1 VTGARERLVAEV
13 GVEIGALLAGARAV
27 TSAAASAF
35 IADHPKLKPMSFHV
49 ARWLHSFGA
58 AQPTEIA
65 SGLGLD
71 KGALSRVLSDL
82 EGARLITKRP
92 NPQDGRAFAV
102 VLTAAG
108 TKRLARALEKKGA
121 ELTHRLARFED
132 DELGVLAALLRR
144 LNEP

>member
-1 VTGARERLVAEV
+1 MTGARDRLEAEV

-27 TSAAASAF
+27 TNAAASAF
-35 IADHPKLKPMSFHV
+35 IADHPELKPMSFHV

-71 KGALSRVLSDL
+71 KGALSRVLL
-82 EGARLITKRP
+82 GLKGARLITKRP
-92 NPQDGRAFAV
+92 SPHDGRAFTV

-108 TKRLARALEKKGA
+108 TKLLARSLEGKGA
-121 ELTHRLARFED
+121 ELKHRLARFED
-132 DELGVLAALLRR
+132 DELDTLAALLRR